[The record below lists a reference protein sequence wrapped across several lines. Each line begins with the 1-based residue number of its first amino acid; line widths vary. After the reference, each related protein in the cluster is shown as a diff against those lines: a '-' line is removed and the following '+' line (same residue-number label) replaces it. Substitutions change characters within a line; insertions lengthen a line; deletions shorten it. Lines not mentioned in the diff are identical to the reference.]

1 MNGIEYRFAEV
12 EVRDAGAVVEGVAM
26 PYGSTAR
33 IMGAFD
39 ERVTAGAFAGLDDV
53 TLNRMHERSDIIART
68 GGGGLVLDD
77 SASRL
82 HLRADVPS
90 YRADVRDLVARR
102 ILRGLSVEM
111 RVTAEDWPAPDQ
123 RIIRAAEL
131 HAIALVDRAAYGD
144 ATLQLA
150 KRARDGGV
158 EVRWWPV
165 VV

>member
-1 MNGIEYRFAEV
+1 
-12 EVRDAGAVVEGVAM
+12 
-26 PYGSTAR
+26 
-33 IMGAFD
+33 
-39 ERVTAGAFAGLDDV
+39 
-53 TLNRMHERSDIIART
+53 MHERADIIART
-68 GGGGLVLDD
+68 AGGGLVLDD
-77 SASRL
+77 NATRL
-82 HLRADVPS
+82 HLRADVPE
-90 YRADVRDLVARR
+90 YRADVRDQVARR

-131 HAIALVDRAAYGD
+131 HALALVDRAAYGD
-144 ATLQLA
+144 TTLALA

>member
-1 MNGIEYRFAEV
+1 MRRV
-12 EVRDAGAVVEGVAM
+12 E
-26 PYGSTAR
+26 P
-33 IMGAFD
+33 GAFS
-39 ERVTAGAFAGLDDV
+39 GIDDV
-53 TLNRMHERSDIIART
+53 MSQPDARP
-68 GGGGLVLDD
+68 GGHHRADRRRRVSTSTD

-82 HLRADVPS
+82 HLRADVPE
-90 YRADVRDLVARR
+90 YRADVRDQVARR

-131 HAIALVDRAAYGD
+131 RGIALVDRAAYGD
-144 ATLQLA
+144 TTLQLA